1 MTETE
6 TAESLYEQSLE
17 RYQAGEDPAN
27 LIPVFKDLC
36 DRAPRSAAVWTSLA
50 WLYLLEEKPKS
61 ALKAAQKAVK
71 CDGKAP
77 QARVNLALAM
87 LETNSK
93 GVRPQI
99 EALEEMLNLSPELRQ
114 DVEANLKDGLERKPD
129 WASLKRVYNWLL
141 S

>member
-6 TAESLYEQSLE
+6 TIESLYKQSLE
-17 RYQAGEDPAN
+17 RYEAGEDATT

-36 DRAPRSAAVWTSLA
+36 DRAPRNAAVWTSLA
-50 WLYLLEEKPKS
+50 WLYLLENKTKS

-71 CDGKAP
+71 CDPQAP

-87 LETNSK
+87 LETDSK
-93 GVRPQI
+93 GVRPHI
-99 EALEEMLNLSPELRQ
+99 EAVEEMFALSPDLRQ
-114 DVEANLKDGLERKPD
+114 DVEANLKDGLARKPD
-129 WASLKRVYNWLL
+129 WPSLKRVHKWLL